1 MIKPNPYKYKCLKCG
16 YSKTIRPKS
25 DVLDPRDFM
34 KNCPKYGTTMDK
46 ISLNEI
52 ERVFGKLFGI

>member
-1 MIKPNPYKYKCLKCG
+1 MIKPNPYKYKCSKCG

-34 KNCPKYGTTMDK
+34 KNCPKCGTTMDK
-46 ISLNEI
+46 TSLNEI
-52 ERVFGKLFGI
+52 ERLFGKLFGI

>member
-1 MIKPNPYKYKCLKCG
+1 MIKPNPFRYKCPKCD

-34 KNCPKYGTTMDK
+34 NTCPKCGTTMDK

-52 ERVFGKLFGI
+52 EKFLGKIFKF